1 MANYGRDTPLQ
12 LVHFSSL
19 CKGSLTQSAER
30 EAVVFDIWEV
40 KGGTIPLCFGNCDQK
55 KTLTTF
61 FLFCHIFSPSQPS
74 RHGQS
79 ITCGSPGRFGKL
91 YLDQDRLGL
100 CAQSLSHFLEHPH
113 LCEAADQPGHY
124 RQVWVLSLQ
133 PTTQVGS
140 TDLHWWHQNK
150 WWHIQDYLIP
160 KNISILR
167 NPDQPRCN
175 LEANFTEKQAL
186 CFFTIFL

>member
-1 MANYGRDTPLQ
+1 MVQ
-12 LVHFSSL
+12 LHCALVIV
-19 CKGSLTQSAER
+19 T
-30 EAVVFDIWEV
+30 
-40 KGGTIPLCFGNCDQK
+40 K
-55 KTLTTF
+55 KNHNF

-91 YLDQDRLGL
+91 YLDQDRLRL
-100 CAQSLSHFLEHPH
+100 CAQSLSYFLEHPH

-150 WWHIQDYLIP
+150 WWQIQDHLIP
-160 KNISILR
+160 KNISIPR
-167 NPDQPRCN
+167 NPDQPRGN
-175 LEANFTEKQAL
+175 LEAILLRNKLCVFLQFFYEVELNFEVSNES
-186 CFFTIFL
+186 TIIKSTNLDQ